1 MTLWCGLI
9 IVGQAYVFANRRRR
23 RMTMRSL
30 ADVQLQPKDRDAIAT
45 AVQVLRERFPIVS
58 VTLFGSKAT
67 GRDDAE
73 SDIDL
78 LVLTSRKLT
87 WRERDAVTDALFD
100 VEMAHDVVISTLVI
114 PFDEWE
120 AGPYQVLPIRAEIER
135 QGVAA

>member
-1 MTLWCGLI
+1 MKTISDIHLH
-9 IVGQAYVFANRRRR
+9 
-23 RMTMRSL
+23 
-30 ADVQLQPKDRDAIAT
+30 PKDRAAIAA
-45 AVQVLRERFPIVS
+45 AVRLLRERFPVQS

-100 VEMAHDVVISTLVI
+100 VELAHDVVISTLVLTAE
-114 PFDEWE
+114 EWE
-120 AGPYQVLPIRAEIER
+120 AGPYRVLPIRAEIER